1 MKMMSLAIATLLAM
15 GVQANA
21 HAADTPP
28 AATSIQQIR
37 NATSKIA
44 YGDTVL
50 LVDPMLATKGAYP
63 GFADTYRSELRNPT
77 VDLPFDVA
85 QVLKDVDAV
94 LLTHTH
100 LDHWD
105 PAAETLIPRRMP
117 MFVQDEADAALLR
130 GKGFEDVR
138 ILAAQQTFG
147 GVKISRVAAQH
158 GSAAMFKV
166 EPLAKL
172 LGSVTGFVFEKAGEP
187 TIYVA
192 ADTVWTGDVQ
202 DAIKRYTPDVIVL
215 NTGDARINGFD
226 TGIIMGVDDTS
237 RVHALAPEAKIV
249 AVHMD
254 AVNHM
259 TVSRADLRRYVAE
272 KAIQDSVLIPED
284 GETLTFPRSTK

>member
-1 MKMMSLAIATLLAM
+1 MKMMSLAVATLLAL
-15 GVQANA
+15 GLQTNA
-21 HAADTPP
+21 HAAGNPP
-28 AATSIQQIR
+28 STTSIQQIR
-37 NATSKIA
+37 NATAKIA

-63 GFADTYRSELRNPT
+63 GFPDTYRSELRNPT
-77 VDLPFDVA
+77 VELPFDVA

-105 PAAETLIPRRMP
+105 PAAETLIPRQMT
-117 MFVQDEADAALLR
+117 MFVQNEADAAQLR

-138 ILAAQQTFG
+138 ILPAHEMFG

-158 GSAAMFKV
+158 GSDAMFKV
-166 EPLAKL
+166 EPLATL

-187 TIYVA
+187 TIYLA
-192 ADTVWTGDVQ
+192 GDTVWTGDVQ

-215 NTGDARINGFD
+215 NTGDARVKGFD

-237 RVHALAPEAKIV
+237 RVHALAPKAKIV

-259 TVSRADLRRYVAE
+259 TVSRADPRRYTVE
-272 KAIQDSVLIPED
+272 KSIQDSVLIPED
-284 GETLTFPRSTK
+284 GETITF

>member
-1 MKMMSLAIATLLAM
+1 MKLPSLALATVLAL
-15 GVQANA
+15 GIQTSANA
-21 HAADTPP
+21 AAP
-28 AATSIQQIR
+28 ASPTTSIQQIR
-37 NATSKIA
+37 NATAKIT

-50 LVDPMLATKGAYP
+50 LVDPMLAAKGAYP
-63 GFADTYRSELRNPT
+63 GFPDTYRSELRNPT
-77 VDLPFDVA
+77 VDLPFDVG

-105 PAAETLIPRRMP
+105 PAAETLIPRQMP
-117 MFVQDEADAALLR
+117 MFVQHEADAALLR
-130 GKGFEDVR
+130 GKGFADVR
-138 ILAAQQTFG
+138 ILPAHATFG
-147 GVKISRVAAQH
+147 GVKISRIADQH
-158 GSAAMFKV
+158 GTAAMFQV

-187 TIYVA
+187 TIYLA
-192 ADTVWTGDVQ
+192 GDTVWTDDVQ

-215 NTGDARINGFD
+215 NTGDARIKGFD
-226 TGIIMGVDDTS
+226 AGIIMGVADTS
-237 RVHALAPEAKIV
+237 RVHALAPKAKIV

-259 TVSRADLRRYVAE
+259 TVSRADLRRYVSE

-284 GETLTFPRSTK
+284 GETLNF

>member
-1 MKMMSLAIATLLAM
+1 MLALGIQTS
-15 GVQANA
+15 ANA
-21 HAADTPP
+21 AAP
-28 AATSIQQIR
+28 ASPTTSIQQIR
-37 NATSKIA
+37 NATAKIT

-50 LVDPMLATKGAYP
+50 LVDPMLAAKGAYP
-63 GFADTYRSELRNPT
+63 GFPDTYRSELRNPT
-77 VDLPFDVA
+77 VDLPFDVG

-105 PAAETLIPRRMP
+105 PAAETLIPRQMP
-117 MFVQDEADAALLR
+117 MFVQHEADAALLR
-130 GKGFEDVR
+130 GKGFADVR
-138 ILAAQQTFG
+138 ILPAHATFG
-147 GVKISRVAAQH
+147 GVKISRIADQH
-158 GSAAMFKV
+158 GTAAMFQV

-187 TIYVA
+187 TIYLA
-192 ADTVWTGDVQ
+192 GDTVWTDDVQ

-215 NTGDARINGFD
+215 NTGDARIKGFD
-226 TGIIMGVDDTS
+226 AGIIMGVADTS
-237 RVHALAPEAKIV
+237 RVHALAPKAKIV

-259 TVSRADLRRYVAE
+259 TVSRADLRRYVSE

-284 GETLTFPRSTK
+284 GETLNF

>member
-1 MKMMSLAIATLLAM
+1 MKLPSLALATVLAL
-15 GVQANA
+15 GIQTSANA
-21 HAADTPP
+21 AAP
-28 AATSIQQIR
+28 ASPTTSIQQIR
-37 NATSKIA
+37 NATAKIT

-50 LVDPMLATKGAYP
+50 LVDPMLAAKGAYP
-63 GFADTYRSELRNPT
+63 GFPDTYRSELRNPT
-77 VDLPFDVA
+77 VDLPFDVG

-105 PAAETLIPRRMP
+105 PAAETLIPRQMP
-117 MFVQDEADAALLR
+117 MFVQHEADAALLR
-130 GKGFEDVR
+130 GKGFADVR
-138 ILAAQQTFG
+138 ILPAHATFG
-147 GVKISRVAAQH
+147 GVNISRIADQH
-158 GSAAMFKV
+158 GTAVMFQV

-187 TIYVA
+187 TIYLA
-192 ADTVWTGDVQ
+192 GDTVWTDDVQ

-215 NTGDARINGFD
+215 NTGDARIKGFD
-226 TGIIMGVDDTS
+226 AGIIMGVADTS
-237 RVHALAPEAKIV
+237 RVHALAPKAKIV

-259 TVSRADLRRYVAE
+259 TVSRADLRRYVNE

-284 GETLTFPRSTK
+284 GETLNF

>member
-1 MKMMSLAIATLLAM
+1 MKLPSLALATVLAL
-15 GVQANA
+15 GIQTSANA
-21 HAADTPP
+21 AAP
-28 AATSIQQIR
+28 ASPITSIQQIR
-37 NATSKIA
+37 NATAKIT

-50 LVDPMLATKGAYP
+50 LVDPMLAAKGAYP
-63 GFADTYRSELRNPT
+63 GFPDTYRSELRNPT
-77 VDLPFDVA
+77 VDLPFDVG

-105 PAAETLIPRRMP
+105 PAAETLIPRQMP
-117 MFVQDEADAALLR
+117 MFVQHEADAALLR
-130 GKGFEDVR
+130 GKGFADVR
-138 ILAAQQTFG
+138 ILPAHATFG
-147 GVKISRVAAQH
+147 GVKISRIADQH
-158 GSAAMFKV
+158 GTAAMFQV

-187 TIYVA
+187 TIYLA
-192 ADTVWTGDVQ
+192 GDTVWTDDVQ

-215 NTGDARINGFD
+215 NTGDARIKGFD
-226 TGIIMGVDDTS
+226 AGIIMGVADTS
-237 RVHALAPEAKIV
+237 RVHALAPKAKIV

-259 TVSRADLRRYVAE
+259 TVSRADLRRYVSE

-284 GETLTFPRSTK
+284 GETLNF

>member
-1 MKMMSLAIATLLAM
+1 MKLPSLALATVLAL
-15 GVQANA
+15 GIQTSANA
-21 HAADTPP
+21 AVP
-28 AATSIQQIR
+28 ASPTTSIQQIR
-37 NATSKIA
+37 NATAKIT

-50 LVDPMLATKGAYP
+50 LVDPMLTAKGAYP
-63 GFADTYRSELRNPT
+63 GFPDTYRSELRNPT
-77 VDLPFDVA
+77 VDLPFDVG

-105 PAAETLIPRRMP
+105 PAAETLIPRQMP
-117 MFVQDEADAALLR
+117 MFVQHEADAALLR
-130 GKGFEDVR
+130 GKGFADVR
-138 ILAAQQTFG
+138 ILPAHATFG
-147 GVKISRVAAQH
+147 GVKISRIADQH
-158 GSAAMFKV
+158 GTAAMFQV

-187 TIYVA
+187 TIYLA
-192 ADTVWTGDVQ
+192 GDTVWTDDVQ

-215 NTGDARINGFD
+215 NTGDARIKGFD
-226 TGIIMGVDDTS
+226 AGIIMGVADTS
-237 RVHALAPEAKIV
+237 RVHALAPKAKIV

-259 TVSRADLRRYVAE
+259 TVSRADLRRYVNE

-284 GETLTFPRSTK
+284 GETLNF

>member
-1 MKMMSLAIATLLAM
+1 MKMMSLAFATLLAL
-15 GVQANA
+15 GLQSTAQAAGNPES
-21 HAADTPP
+21 T
-28 AATSIQQIR
+28 TSIQQIR
-37 NATSKIA
+37 NATAKIT

-50 LVDPMLATKGAYP
+50 LIDPMLATKGAYP
-63 GFADTYRSELRNPT
+63 GFPDTYRSELRNPT
-77 VDLPFDVA
+77 VDLPFDVS

-105 PAAETLIPRRMP
+105 PAAETLIPRQMP
-117 MFVQDEADAALLR
+117 MFVQNEADAAQLR
-130 GKGFEDVR
+130 GKGFENVR
-138 ILAAQQTFG
+138 VLPVHETFG

-166 EPLAKL
+166 EPLATL
-172 LGSVTGFVFEKAGEP
+172 LGSVTGFVFEKAGAP
-187 TIYVA
+187 TVYVA
-192 ADTVWTGDVQ
+192 GDTVWTGDVQ

-215 NTGDARINGFD
+215 NTGDARVKGFD

-237 RVHALAPEAKIV
+237 RVHALAPKAKIV

-272 KAIQDSVLIPED
+272 KSIQDSVLIPED
-284 GETLTFPRSTK
+284 GETITF